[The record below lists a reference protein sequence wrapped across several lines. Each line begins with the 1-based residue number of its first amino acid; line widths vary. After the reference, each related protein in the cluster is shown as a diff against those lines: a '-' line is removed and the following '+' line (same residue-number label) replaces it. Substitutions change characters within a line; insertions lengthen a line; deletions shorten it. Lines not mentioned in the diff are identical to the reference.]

1 MKIADL
7 LTDRVVIP
15 ELQAGGKA
23 DALDEMTQV
32 LAAAHPEIDS
42 ARLREVLED
51 RERLGSTGI
60 GGGVAIPHA
69 RLPGLSGILAVFGRS
84 SRGVDFEAVDGA
96 PTRLFFLL
104 VAPEDSSGMHL
115 KALARIARLLKEQT
129 VREQLLAC
137 DDRAG
142 LLRIIRDAEAK
153 F

>member
-7 LTDRVVIP
+7 LSDRVVIP
-15 ELQAGGKA
+15 ELQAEGKA
-23 DALDEMTQV
+23 EALDEMTQV
-32 LAAAHPEIDS
+32 LADATPGIDR

-69 RLPGLSGILAVFGRS
+69 RLPGLRGILAVFGRS
-84 SRGVDFEAVDGA
+84 SRGVDFDAVDGA

-137 DDRAG
+137 DDRDG
-142 LLRIIRDAEAK
+142 LLRIIREAEAK
-153 F
+153 Y

>member
-15 ELQAGGKA
+15 ELEADGKA
-23 DALDEMTQV
+23 EALDEMTRV
-32 LAAAHPEIDS
+32 LADANPGIDR

-84 SRGVDFEAVDGA
+84 SRGVDFDAVDGA

-153 F
+153 Y

>member
-15 ELQAGGKA
+15 ELRADGKA
-23 DALDEMTQV
+23 EALDEMTQA
-32 LAAAHPEIDS
+32 LADAHPGIDR

-60 GGGVAIPHA
+60 GGGIAIPHA
-69 RLPGLSGILAVFGRS
+69 RLPGLNGILAVFGRS
-84 SRGVDFEAVDGA
+84 SRGVDFDAVDGA

-137 DDRAG
+137 DDRDG
-142 LLRIIRDAEAK
+142 LLQIIRDAEAK

>member
-15 ELQAGGKA
+15 ELQAGDKA
-23 DALDEMTQV
+23 EALDEMTTV
-32 LAAAHPEIDS
+32 LAEAHPGIDR
-42 ARLREVLED
+42 ARLREMLED

-69 RLPGLSGILAVFGRS
+69 RLPGLTGVLAVFGRS
-84 SRGVDFEAVDGA
+84 SRGVDFDAVDGA

-137 DDRAG
+137 DDRAE

-153 F
+153 Y

>member
-7 LTDRVVIP
+7 LSDRVVIP
-15 ELQAGGKA
+15 ELQASDKA
-23 DALDEMTQV
+23 EALDEMTTV
-32 LAAAHPEIDS
+32 LAEANPGIDR
-42 ARLREVLED
+42 ARLREMLED

-69 RLPGLSGILAVFGRS
+69 RLPGLSGVLAVFGRS
-84 SRGVDFEAVDGA
+84 SRGVDFDAVDGA

-137 DDRAG
+137 DDREG

-153 F
+153 Y